1 MDRRIEDLFSLDGR
15 VAVVTGAAM
24 GMGRESTLTLARAGA
39 RVVGIDRNADVMEE
53 TKALAAAENLQC
65 TFAVADVSRREDL
78 MGVAQRTLASHGRVD
93 GWANIA
99 GILRYS
105 LIEDITPDH
114 VNEVLAVNQLG
125 VLWGIAAAG
134 SVMGK
139 GGSIVNIASS
149 GGEMPYPS
157 LAAYGMTKAAVMQ
170 LTRTAALEFGEKGI
184 RVNAIAPGF
193 VDTPMVRN
201 THLRED
207 GTLDEAKR
215 HEHLTARA
223 AQSPLGLTG
232 EVQDMAMTILY
243 LMSEAGRFYTGQVL
257 RPNGGVFFG

>member
-1 MDRRIEDLFSLDGR
+1 MDRRLQDRFSLEGQ

-24 GMGRESTLTLARAGA
+24 GMGRETTLTLARAGA

-53 TKALAAAENLQC
+53 TRSLALAEGLEC
-65 TFAVADVSRREDL
+65 GFAVADVSSRDDMMKIARRTKDDL
-78 MGVAQRTLASHGRVD
+78 GRVD

-105 LIEDITPDH
+105 LIEDVTPDH
-114 VNEVLAVNQLG
+114 VNEVIAVNQLG
-125 VLWGIAAAG
+125 VLWGIAAAA
-134 SVMGK
+134 SVMMN

-170 LTRTAALEFGEKGI
+170 LTRTAALELGEKGI

-201 THLRED
+201 THLRAD
-207 GTLDEAKR
+207 GTLDEDKR
-215 HEHLTARA
+215 REHLAARA
-223 AQSPLGLTG
+223 AQSPLGLTV
-232 EVQDMAMTILY
+232 EVQDMAMTILF

>member
-1 MDRRIEDLFSLDGR
+1 MDRRLQDRFALEGQ

-24 GMGRESTLTLARAGA
+24 GMGRETTLTLARAGA

-53 TKALAAAENLQC
+53 TRSIALAEGLEC
-65 TFAVADVSRREDL
+65 SFAVADVSSRDDMMKIARRTKDDL
-78 MGVAQRTLASHGRVD
+78 GRVD

-105 LIEDITPDH
+105 LIEDVTPDH
-114 VNEVLAVNQLG
+114 VNEVIAVNQLG
-125 VLWGIAAAG
+125 VLWGIAAAA
-134 SVMGK
+134 SVMMN

-170 LTRTAALEFGEKGI
+170 LTRTAALELGEKGI

-201 THLRED
+201 THLRAD
-207 GTLDEAKR
+207 GTLDEDKR
-215 HEHLTARA
+215 REHLAARA

-232 EVQDMAMTILY
+232 EVQDMAMTILF